1 MTGIYKLR
9 NKVYIYRI
17 DALLTFLVYRCNYKE
32 CLTACQE
39 AFSLSSYIVADEHF
53 RQGGR
58 RGHVKIRCT
67 GYSCL
72 LRELILLCL

>member
-17 DALLTFLVYRCNYKE
+17 DALLTFLVYKYNYMN
-32 CLTACQE
+32 CLMACQE

-53 RQGGR
+53 RQGWW
-58 RGHVKIRCT
+58 
-67 GYSCL
+67 
-72 LRELILLCL
+72 